1 MEEEKLQEAQRTFEE
16 DCEKFNK
23 YLEDQQNKATH
34 ASEVTKNLTKQKNDL
49 FEEML
54 GINKQIQDVKTEIKK
69 VGETLSVYKGH
80 REFLEEIA
88 EFVGKK
94 KRKDTPSSMEE
105 FTAYNEGG
113 SKQPVRSHIGRT
125 VAVRA
130 DRKEEGDETFLTQGG
145 GMNPD
150 RSKSQ
155 MDYHGVRIDE
165 SREEEQRTKQVE
177 KGAVEVP
184 L

>member
-94 KRKDTPSSMEE
+94 KL
-105 FTAYNEGG
+105 
-113 SKQPVRSHIGRT
+113 IGRT